1 VNKVNKNKKSIKVK
15 EIAEFYSYW
24 SNYPR
29 YYNFLSCFFG
39 YHEYLKRK
47 AIKMLDIKDNN
58 IILDI
63 GCGPGSSFKLFKK
76 YGEGVQIIGVDCS
89 SGMIEKSSKRKV
101 DKVKLICG
109 DIANMKL
116 LRVNKAVS
124 IKSFSAILEHEKALD
139 NVYNSLLKGGKLVIF
154 DMVPNK
160 FMKFLRYGK
169 SYQEKDLV
177 KVIKRKFKK
186 VKILKYPLGVFIAV
200 IDR

>member
-1 VNKVNKNKKSIKVK
+1 MNKNKKIKEV
-15 EIAEFYSYW
+15 AEFYSYW

-47 AIKMLDIKDNN
+47 AIKKLELKDNDVV
-58 IILDI
+58 LDV

-76 YGEGVQIIGVDCS
+76 YGDVEIIGVDCS
-89 SGMIEKSSKRKV
+89 SGMIKKCNKKKV
-101 DKVKLICG
+101 DKVRLICG
-109 DIANMKL
+109 DIANIKL
-116 LRVNKAVS
+116 PKVNKSIS
-124 IKSFSAILEHEKALD
+124 IKGFSAIPEHEKALD

-169 SYQEKDLV
+169 SYQEKELI
-177 KVIKRKFKK
+177 KVINKKFKK
-186 VKILKYPLGVFIAV
+186 VKIIKYPLGVFIAV